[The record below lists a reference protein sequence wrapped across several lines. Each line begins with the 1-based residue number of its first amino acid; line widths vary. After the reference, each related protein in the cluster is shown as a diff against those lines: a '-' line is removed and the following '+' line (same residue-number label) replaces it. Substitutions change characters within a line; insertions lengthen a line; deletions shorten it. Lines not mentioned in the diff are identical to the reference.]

1 MSNRILLVEDSG
13 LQYRSFDIE
22 FKDAE
27 WEVIRAIDKED
38 ALYRLRSLGE
48 GGITIDFAAIDLGL
62 PPAKDEPR
70 QGIELIA
77 AIRAMKEYRDL
88 PIMAYSSLSKINYP
102 AVVRRLTVLRASFI
116 AIRPLGGEIRIMD
129 FVDLIRRGYF
139 LLSPAPA
146 SNLHAAV
153 PYHPDPLRAELW
165 GTLEKI
171 NDGLTH
177 NEVADFL
184 KIAPD
189 TVKTRIEKVR
199 QILTESNE
207 VPINAQTSDLLA
219 WYREHRTRYAWDSI

>member
-1 MSNRILLVEDSG
+1 MNNRILLVEDSSI
-13 LQYRSFDIE
+13 QYRSFDIE

-27 WEVIRAIDKED
+27 WEVVRAIDKED
-38 ALYRLRSLGE
+38 ALYRLRSLE
-48 GGITIDFAAIDLGL
+48 EEDKPIDFAAIDLGL

-70 QGIELIA
+70 YGIELIEV
-77 AIRAMKEYRDL
+77 IRNQKEYRDL
-88 PIMAYSSLSKINYP
+88 PIMAYSSLSNIDFP

-116 AIRPLGGEIRIMD
+116 ATRPLVGEIRIMD
-129 FVDLIRRGYF
+129 FVDFIKRGYF

-146 SNLHAAV
+146 SFLHAAV
-153 PYHPDPLRAELW
+153 PYHPDPLRAEHW
-165 GTLEKI
+165 ETLEKL
-171 NDGLTH
+171 NDGFTH

-199 QILTESNE
+199 QILTEADE
-207 VPINAQTSDLLA
+207 VPINAQTPDLLA